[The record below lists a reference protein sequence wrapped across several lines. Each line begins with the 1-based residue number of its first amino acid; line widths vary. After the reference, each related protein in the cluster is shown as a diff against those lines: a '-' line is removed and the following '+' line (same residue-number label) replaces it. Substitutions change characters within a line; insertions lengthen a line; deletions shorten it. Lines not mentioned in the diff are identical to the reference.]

1 MSHSLPMQASLP
13 QIVGA
18 STFSVVAAAL
28 ESHVNESRRQGWC
41 LPQQLERGGCLAAA
55 CHLGAIAGSLLHAY
69 AVLCLKGFH

>member
-1 MSHSLPMQASLP
+1 MQASLP

-28 ESHVNESRRQGWC
+28 ESHVNEARRQGWC

-55 CHLGAIAGSLLHAY
+55 CQLDAAAGALLR
-69 AVLCLKGFH
+69 V